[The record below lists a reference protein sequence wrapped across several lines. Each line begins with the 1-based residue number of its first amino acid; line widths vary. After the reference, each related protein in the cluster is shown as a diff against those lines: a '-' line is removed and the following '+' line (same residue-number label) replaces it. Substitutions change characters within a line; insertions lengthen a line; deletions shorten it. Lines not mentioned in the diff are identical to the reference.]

1 MGFPDF
7 IQAFPA
13 LDIPFPE
20 DVVSARAIQSDAGLV
35 VFFTFHQDFEIPE
48 HSHKWQWGT
57 LISGE
62 IEMTSDGEVQ
72 TCGPGDTWNLP
83 TGVPH
88 SARIKAGTT
97 AIDVF
102 EEADRYPLRA

>member
-1 MGFPDF
+1 
-7 IQAFPA
+7 
-13 LDIPFPE
+13 
-20 DVVSARAIQSDAGLV
+20 
-35 VFFTFHQDFEIPE
+35 
-48 HSHKWQWGT
+48 
-57 LISGE
+57 
-62 IEMTSDGEVQ
+62 MTIDGEVQ